1 MDEKLKI
8 ENELKNFFK
17 GAEAVY
23 LFGSFANNTFN
34 ENSDIDIAVLYKNR
48 LDRIEL
54 FKKQEE
60 LFLKFN
66 RNIDL
71 VDLQDINDVFAY
83 EIINHS
89 IKLKSSKFAENYEY
103 RVWLRYLDLQEDRK
117 YIIED
122 FIKDWKWRM
131 ENGKL

>member
-8 ENELKNFFK
+8 KNELKSFFK

-23 LFGSFANNTFN
+23 LFGSFSNNTFN
-34 ENSDIDIAVLYKNR
+34 KSSDIDIAVLYKNR
-48 LDRIEL
+48 LNRTEL

-60 LFLKFN
+60 LFLKFD

-71 VDLQDINDVFAY
+71 VDLQDVNDVFAY
-83 EIINHS
+83 EIINNS
-89 IKLKSSKFAENYEY
+89 IKLKTSNFAENYEY

-122 FIKDWKWRM
+122 FI
-131 ENGKL
+131 NG

>member
-8 ENELKNFFK
+8 KNELKSFFK

-23 LFGSFANNTFN
+23 LFGSFSNNTFN
-34 ENSDIDIAVLYKNR
+34 KSSDIDIAVLYKNR
-48 LDRIEL
+48 LNRTEL

-60 LFLKFN
+60 LFLKFD

-71 VDLQDINDVFAY
+71 VDLQDVNDVFAY
-83 EIINHS
+83 EIINNS

-122 FIKDWKWRM
+122 FI
-131 ENGKL
+131 NG